1 MLAACVLCFSACL
14 SVVYCSY
21 EVIIF
26 LRAEEHMERE
36 KKINEERNRRAS
48 IFFLPI
54 NPLKMVKI
62 NTSRFVVSKRLGDR
76 INLKYTR
83 SG

>member
-1 MLAACVLCFSACL
+1 MLTACVLCFSACR

-21 EVIIF
+21 DVIIF
-26 LRAEEHMERE
+26 LRAEESMGR
-36 KKINEERNRRAS
+36 KKKTNEERNRRAS
-48 IFFLPI
+48 IYFLPI
-54 NPLKMVKI
+54 NPLKMVKT
-62 NTSRFVVSKRLGDR
+62 NTSRFVVSKRLGDK